1 MLAWIAVGVL
11 VPPAFFVAFAA
22 FTLLQDTLLGHVAL
36 ALALGLCA
44 LWPGGLLLLAFEGVS
59 QVLWPTLVA
68 SVVANVVL
76 YACAGAIVRRLLARP
91 RRRLPAL

>member
-1 MLAWIAVGVL
+1 VLAWVAVGFL

-22 FTLLQDTLLGHVAL
+22 FLLLQDTLLGHVAL

-44 LWPGGLLLLAFEGVS
+44 LWPGGLLLLAFEGVP

-68 SVVANVVL
+68 SVVANVAL
-76 YACAGAIVRRLLARP
+76 YAFAGVVVRRLLARS

>member
-11 VPPAFFVAFAA
+11 VPPAFFVALAV

-36 ALALGLCA
+36 ALALGLGA
-44 LWPGGLLLLAFEGVS
+44 LWPGGLLLLVFESVS
-59 QVLWPTLVA
+59 SVMWPTLMA

-76 YACAGAIVRRLLARP
+76 YACAGAFVRRRLARP